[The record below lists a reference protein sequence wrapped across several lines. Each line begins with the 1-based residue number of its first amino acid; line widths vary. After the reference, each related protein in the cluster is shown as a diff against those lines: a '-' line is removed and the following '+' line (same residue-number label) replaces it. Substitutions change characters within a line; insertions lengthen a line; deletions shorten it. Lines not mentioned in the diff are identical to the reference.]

1 MVSSGLLSGSGLN
14 SQYLNALLVC
24 PLPPISW
31 SGNSSTAQLDKV
43 LGRFTWHGKLKSLVR
58 SIRMQAICFQYF
70 SHIFNAGTVT
80 ARPRQFRAEHPHCNI
95 LPPVKMQDFAPALLR
110 AYKHCYRMI
119 HEGGNFFSRH
129 RGFESC
135 RYDMN
140 IPYVVM

>member
-24 PLPPISW
+24 PPFHGAGILQQHSW
-31 SGNSSTAQLDKV
+31 TKFWVALRGMESS
-43 LGRFTWHGKLKSLVR
+43 SLWSAAVGCTQYVSNTFR
-58 SIRMQAICFQYF
+58 S
-70 SHIFNAGTVT
+70 IFNAGTAT
-80 ARPRQFRAEHPHCNI
+80 ARPRQFQTEYLHCNI
-95 LPPVKMQDFAPALLR
+95 LPPVKMQDFAPALLW

-140 IPYVVM
+140 IYHMS